1 MLDQRTTINTK
12 WEWFVWHSFW
22 KIFRGGWIK
31 YLLSIFKTDKW
42 VFFHTQLNQWATVY
56 SSLYES
62 QRCTRPHLH
71 IAPQHSAPLNWT
83 EIVSANQE
91 WGKTELSHQE
101 EPSVLLFALC
111 SAAAASTATPSPSD
125 SAPFCVFFFLLLC
138 LLRLRRTACS
148 SYLVLRS
155 KWDRSWLPAGWT
167 SSRQN
172 IWHLRDSAGLQVI
185 QSRKG
190 EKKNEYRMCKIIIK
204 LSW

>member
-12 WEWFVWHSFW
+12 WDWLVWDSFW

-31 YLLSIFKTDKW
+31 DLLSIFKTDKW
-42 VFFHTQLNQWATVY
+42 VFFTPSPISERQFIPV
-56 SSLYES
+56 
-62 QRCTRPHLH
+62 CTRAKGVRCPRFHN
-71 IAPQHSAPLNWT
+71 APQHSVPLNWT

-91 WGKTELSHQE
+91 WGKTELSHWE

-125 SAPFCVFFFLLLC
+125 SAPFCVFFLLLC
-138 LLRLRRTACS
+138 LLWLRRTACS

-155 KWDRSWLPAGWT
+155 KWNRSWLPAGWT

-185 QSRKG
+185 QTRKG
-190 EKKNEYRMCKIIIK
+190 EKKNEYRMCKITIK